1 MAVADTPGTRAWK
14 SASMRGQ
21 STTVRARPGRRTGAC
36 FTSASRSCLACL
48 GSTASSTHSALAAF
62 AACARWCACQR
73 ARSG

>member
-36 FTSASRSCLACL
+36 FTSASRSVCGLCAVVRMSARPQRI
-48 GSTASSTHSALAAF
+48 GRAHS
-62 AACARWCACQR
+62 
-73 ARSG
+73 